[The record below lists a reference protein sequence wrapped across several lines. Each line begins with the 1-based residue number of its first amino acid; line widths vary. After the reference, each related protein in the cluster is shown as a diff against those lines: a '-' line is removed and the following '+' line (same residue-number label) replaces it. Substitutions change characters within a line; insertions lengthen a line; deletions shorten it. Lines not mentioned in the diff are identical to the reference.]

1 MNRPDP
7 IRRRRGIAAVEM
19 ALILPVFV
27 LLLALPLFLGR
38 ALYHYQIMHRA
49 AHDAARYL
57 SSCAAPELR
66 SPART
71 AAVVAAARAI
81 ATAELEGTAA
91 GSGAPAIGVSCDG
104 APCTGLALPTV
115 ITVQIST
122 LLEDAVFPYYSYNL
136 LGMGGMPLIVPVSMH
151 YVGN

>member
-1 MNRPDP
+1 MSRPNAP
-7 IRRRRGIAAVEM
+7 RRPRGIAAVEM
-19 ALILPVFV
+19 ALILPTFV

-57 SSCAAPELR
+57 SSCTALELR
-66 SPART
+66 TPART

-81 ATAELEGTAA
+81 AAAELEGTHA
-91 GSGAPAIGVSCDG
+91 GSSAPAVSISCDG
-104 APCTGLALPTV
+104 AQCTGLLLPTV

-122 LLEDAVFPYYSYNL
+122 VLEDDVFPYYSYNL
-136 LGMGGMPLIVPVSMH
+136 VGTSGMPLVVPVSMH